1 MKKSTLATKRKRQP
15 ETPATTTTTTATT
28 SSAGQVDEKSEEGES
43 RPRKKQKTILEVLL
57 PPISSDE
64 EADALRVPAH
74 RGKATV
80 QNEVAR
86 KGNGASSDVS
96 DEDDSSPPKAKG
108 KSERRSDARS
118 KGAAAGSKASE
129 ESRSPQSNTKSKD
142 VPRHRDR
149 VTHADVASS
158 DFEDLRPP
166 KLKQKSTPKR
176 KSPSEPQDDVS
187 EKEVEPTAQP
197 IKIGPPR
204 GVKRREILRESRA
217 PSKPGPSWTKPQE
230 DGSADE
236 RVPAEQSISELDH
249 EVSSSGDPL
258 SRPQD
263 AVGDRAFPPT
273 HISIPQVPP
282 NAPRHSHDL
291 SPGALAR
298 LELFDRM
305 VVGDAAP
312 PPDVFEHVPNDSHF
326 DLNVIHDTH
335 GTFDTFDL
343 PPPSS
348 PPSKSKPKVGT
359 PNGLIVPETEFSGN
373 SQSQS
378 PRKLDLPT
386 IAVIAAS
393 APSSSASPHEISLK
407 LPPVTNRPSKK
418 SITKTVPSIFRS
430 TTHARSRVDDSEA
443 PPSSIESF
451 TTPRRVDKGK
461 QKAVEDDQLRSSS
474 SEGEEDWARKKKRTQ
489 MKTTDSQLKKRGKKL
504 FDQAQLAREA
514 EWLKN
519 KKKPKRLKT
528 IDEIVN
534 GTVSSPLKG
543 SPLPFTSAA
552 EGTLEMQWEDIV
564 DLSGG
569 ANSVTL
575 DTVEHS
581 EAKPLSEEER
591 ERLRIE
597 LRQEEEENTQEA
609 MGGCPPP
616 PVKESEAING
626 GDAQMPP
633 PGSSKVKYLWC
644 NHRLA

>member
-1 MKKSTLATKRKRQP
+1 MPSGDHTDANDVSLSDLETQFVDQPGDEDVLWAVQEITAERGNKYKVKWVGVDPDTGKPWAQSWVAKHDCTNDLVIQWKARKKRLAAGKKRGRRTSTASRASGASKQAGSSTSGTRTRRSKSKVTSSRTDSVEQHVSPPAVKKSTLATKRKRQP

-80 QNEVAR
+80 QTEVAR

-305 VVGDAAP
+305 VLAP
-312 PPDVFEHVPNDSHF
+312 
-326 DLNVIHDTH
+326 I
-335 GTFDTFDL
+335 
-343 PPPSS
+343 
-348 PPSKSKPKVGT
+348 KVQ
-359 PNGLIVPETEFSGN
+359 TESG
-373 SQSQS
+373 
-378 PRKLDLPT
+378 
-386 IAVIAAS
+386 
-393 APSSSASPHEISLK
+393 
-407 LPPVTNRPSKK
+407 
-418 SITKTVPSIFRS
+418 
-430 TTHARSRVDDSEA
+430 HA
-443 PPSSIESF
+443 
-451 TTPRRVDKGK
+451 
-461 QKAVEDDQLRSSS
+461 
-474 SEGEEDWARKKKRTQ
+474 
-489 MKTTDSQLKKRGKKL
+489 
-504 FDQAQLAREA
+504 
-514 EWLKN
+514 
-519 KKKPKRLKT
+519 
-528 IDEIVN
+528 
-534 GTVSSPLKG
+534 
-543 SPLPFTSAA
+543 
-552 EGTLEMQWEDIV
+552 
-564 DLSGG
+564 
-569 ANSVTL
+569 
-575 DTVEHS
+575 
-581 EAKPLSEEER
+581 
-591 ERLRIE
+591 
-597 LRQEEEENTQEA
+597 
-609 MGGCPPP
+609 
-616 PVKESEAING
+616 
-626 GDAQMPP
+626 
-633 PGSSKVKYLWC
+633 
-644 NHRLA
+644 